1 VGNTG
6 LGGEWLDMGTTTIG
20 STTFRVYNHSTTQAQ
35 VLTTVAAS
43 TESATVAFTTMTKDS
58 GPLGANAD
66 WRTADGSAGRLVS
79 GTLADPLPAG
89 SVVKVY
95 ANGTLLGNAT
105 VNTAGTAWEYTDTAG
120 YSANWTYRADVVNS
134 SNVVTGS
141 ATQIVTTDFTEAAP
155 VITGVVDAASTL
167 IANAGTT
174 TSALS
179 SVSGTGL
186 AGDTLYLYDNSTNN
200 LVGTTTVGAD
210 GKWTIT
216 GLITKTAVGTG
227 SNTFSA
233 KQVDVVG
240 NESVLSNTWVVTASA
255 TNALSNGDFSAGNS
269 GFTTTNVSAT
279 TAIDHYSTVNQ
290 YQVTTNVPA
299 PVATLATTRALVT
312 TSNSNLKWTTS
323 YNSTTD
329 YYNVYLND
337 PNKYAGNPNGKM
349 SGSILEVNLGSG
361 GTFWKQSVDVIAGK
375 TYTFQFDYLMNS
387 FGTTSPRLTFDG
399 VEIVFTNNGYETG
412 HFTATYT
419 ATTTKTI
426 DLSLYANNSATGV
439 NNGDMR
445 LDNFTFMPNAVTADS
460 TLVAGGTP
468 PGTPNVDAIAY
479 TGGTVDALASDDTIT
494 AGTDIQAKLAA
505 GGFIDGG
512 AGIDTLKLAASTTLN
527 LVTLTNNQTVK
538 SLQQIEAFEL
548 QGSSTLTLSANDVLS
563 LGAKDAFSGTAGK
576 VQLLI
581 KGTSSDSVSLQNLLS
596 DSAGGN
602 TGLAGM
608 WTKESSTV
616 SVNSATYNVY
626 THSTT
631 GAQVLISAAIPDAN
645 VSVSASPLVLDLNG
659 DGVQT
664 LGIGQGVQF
673 DLMNTGTAQSVGW
686 VDRHDGLLVMDLN
699 HDGRINTGAE
709 LLGTSTRLADGTLAR
724 DGWQAL
730 AQYDANADG
739 QINAQDAAFADL
751 KVWVDADTDGV
762 TDSGELKSLADVG
775 VQSIGLHHDGS
786 QTQQNGNLLDGLA
799 TVQRTDG
806 TTTTMTDAWLS
817 TALATQPV
825 LNLDA
830 VAHANGVV
838 NLSNGQAEVF
848 KLSASDVLQ
857 LPTNTSGQH
866 VLQVQGD
873 SNDTVNLSKVF
884 ADGHAQGE
892 WSTTSTTTQNGH
904 TFNVYQHSAD
914 PSLQVLIDQHIAQVH
929 VG

>member
-1 VGNTG
+1 VVIDGVSITLPAKISATESQYNTG
-6 LGGEWLDMGTTTIG
+6 ILTGTYVANENKTINIAINGNNSGASSSGASGGDFALD
-20 STTFRVYNHSTTQAQ
+20 
-35 VLTTVAAS
+35 
-43 TESATVAFTTMTKDS
+43 
-58 GPLGANAD
+58 
-66 WRTADGSAGRLVS
+66 
-79 GTLADPLPAG
+79 
-89 SVVKVY
+89 
-95 ANGTLLGNAT
+95 
-105 VNTAGTAWEYTDTAG
+105 
-120 YSANWTYRADVVNS
+120 
-134 SNVVTGS
+134 
-141 ATQIVTTDFTEAAP
+141 
-155 VITGVVDAASTL
+155 
-167 IANAGTT
+167 
-174 TSALS
+174 
-179 SVSGTGL
+179 SVSFL
-186 AGDTLYLYDNSTNN
+186 QSPP
-200 LVGTTTVGAD
+200 
-210 GKWTIT
+210 
-216 GLITKTAVGTG
+216 
-227 SNTFSA
+227 
-233 KQVDVVG
+233 
-240 NESVLSNTWVVTASA
+240 
-255 TNALSNGDFSAGNS
+255 
-269 GFTTTNVSAT
+269 
-279 TAIDHYSTVNQ
+279 
-290 YQVTTNVPA
+290 VTTNA
-299 PVATLATTRALVT
+299 
-312 TSNSNLKWTTS
+312 
-323 YNSTTD
+323 
-329 YYNVYLND
+329 
-337 PNKYAGNPNGKM
+337 
-349 SGSILEVNLGSG
+349 
-361 GTFWKQSVDVIAGK
+361 
-375 TYTFQFDYLMNS
+375 
-387 FGTTSPRLTFDG
+387 
-399 VEIVFTNNGYETG
+399 
-412 HFTATYT
+412 
-419 ATTTKTI
+419 
-426 DLSLYANNSATGV
+426 
-439 NNGDMR
+439 
-445 LDNFTFMPNAVTADS
+445 
-460 TLVAGGTP
+460 LVAGGTVQNATDNADLSLVYSS
-468 PGTPNVDAIAY
+468 GIV
-479 TGGTVDALASDDTIT
+479 GGKGGNDTIT

-645 VSVSASPLVLDLNG
+645 VTVSASPLVLDLNG

-673 DLMNTGTAQSVGW
+673 DLMNTGTAQNVGW

-709 LLGTSTRLADGTLAR
+709 LLGTSTRLADGSLAR

-751 KVWVDADTDGV
+751 KVWVDANTDGV

-786 QTQQNGNLLDGLA
+786 QTQQNGNVLDGLA

-873 SNDTVNLSKVF
+873 SNDTVNLSKVLT
-884 ADGHAQGE
+884 DGQNQGE

-904 TFNVYQHSAD
+904 TFNVYQHSGD
-914 PSLQVLIDQHIAQVH
+914 PTLQVLIDQHIAQVH